1 MKAFV
6 PVTDDILDS
15 LNGAEALV
23 PYRPGLPLASQFA
36 AVEPSPQGGF
46 NPDAIRAGRPDAN
59 PVPQPC
65 PR

>member
-6 PVTDDILDS
+6 PVTDETLDA
-15 LNGAEALV
+15 LNGTETLV

-36 AVEPSPQGGF
+36 VTEPPVGNGL
-46 NPDAIRAGRPDAN
+46 NPDEVRAGRPDAG
-59 PVPQPC
+59 PVRRPC